1 MRFETPL
8 LPGTLVA
15 RYRRFLADVRLA
27 DGRIVTA
34 HCPNTGSLLGC
45 DTPGERVWLSCAT
58 HPRRKLAYTWELAE
72 VAPGVLVGLHTGR
85 ANGLVEEAIRAG
97 RIAALAGYTDI
108 RREVRCGREAS
119 RIDLLLAA
127 PDRSACYVEVKS
139 VTAAVE
145 NGIGLF
151 PDAVSRRAVKHLR
164 ELMHLAGE
172 GRRAVL
178 FFCAQ
183 RADVVE
189 VRPADAIDPHY
200 GRVLREAMRCGVEA
214 MAWRAEVTLDGIRLT
229 EPVPVVCP

>member
-1 MRFETPL
+1 MRFETL
-8 LPGTLVA
+8 LVPGTLIA
-15 RYRRFLADVRLA
+15 RYRRFFADVRLA

-34 HCPNTGSLLGC
+34 HCPNTGSMLGC

-58 HPRRKLAYTWELAE
+58 QPRRRLAYTWELAE
-72 VAPGVLVGLHTGR
+72 VAPGVLVGIHTGR
-85 ANGLVEEAIRAG
+85 ANRLVEEAIRAG
-97 RIAALAGYTDI
+97 RVAALGGYTDI

-119 RIDLLLAA
+119 RIDLLLAGPGRA
-127 PDRSACYVEVKS
+127 PCYVEVKS
-139 VTAAVE
+139 VTAAVD

-164 ELMHLAGE
+164 ELMHLARE

-189 VRPADAIDPHY
+189 VRPADGIDPDY
-200 GRVLREAMRCGVEA
+200 GRALREALTAGVEA
-214 MAWRAEVTLDGIRLT
+214 MAWRAEVTLDGIRLS